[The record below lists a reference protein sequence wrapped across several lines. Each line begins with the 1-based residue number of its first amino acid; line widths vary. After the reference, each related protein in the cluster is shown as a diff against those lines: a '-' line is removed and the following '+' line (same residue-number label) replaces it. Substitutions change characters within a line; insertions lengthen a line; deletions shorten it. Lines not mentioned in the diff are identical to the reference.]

1 MNMMHTGHPR
11 LDLSAGEPLMLAD
24 NVKVHFPVTSG
35 FFKRTV
41 RHIKAVDG
49 VTLAIRPGET
59 LSLVGESGCGKTT
72 FGQALVR
79 VIEPTNGSIL
89 YRKGGQT
96 VDLSHLTPPELRP
109 YRSDIRMI
117 FQDPFASLNPRRRV
131 IDIIAEPLR
140 NFGVTDKAEVE
151 STVADLMRRVGL
163 RPEYM
168 ARYPYAFS
176 GGERQRI
183 GIARALSVRPK
194 IVVADECV
202 SALDVSIQAQTLNLL
217 QDLQEEFDLTYLFIS
232 HDLGV
237 VEYISDRVAVMYAGR
252 IVELSTTDRLFSRPR
267 HPYTAAL
274 LASVPRPD
282 PRLAR
287 SQKRMR
293 LKGEVAD
300 PASRPLGCA
309 FHPRCPFATDLCRT
323 DDPVM
328 RELDGSQVACHHAE
342 NLDLKGV
349 NENAA

>member
-1 MNMMHTGHPR
+1 MNMIHTGHTR
-11 LDLSAGEPLMLAD
+11 NELSAGEPLIRAE

-35 FFKRTV
+35 FLRRTV

-49 VTLAIRPGET
+49 VTLAIRAGET

-79 VIEPTNGSIL
+79 VLEPTDGRIL
-89 YRKGGQT
+89 YRKDGET
-96 VDLSHLTPPELRP
+96 VDLSHLTPIEMRP
-109 YRSDIRMI
+109 YRADIRMI

-140 NFGVTDKAEVE
+140 NFGVTDQAEVE
-151 STVADLMRRVGL
+151 SRVADLMRRVGL

-252 IVELSTTDRLFSRPR
+252 VVELATTDQLFSRPR

-300 PASRPLGCA
+300 PANRPVGCA

-323 DDPVM
+323 EDPAAKDVN
-328 RELDGSQVACHHAE
+328 GTQVACHHAE

-349 NENAA
+349 TENAA

>member
-1 MNMMHTGHPR
+1 MHTGHPR
-11 LDLSAGEPLMLAD
+11 LDLSSGEPLILAD

-79 VIEPTNGSIL
+79 VIEPTDGRIL
-89 YRKGGQT
+89 YRKDGQA

-117 FQDPFASLNPRRRV
+117 FQDPFSSLNPRRRV

-140 NFGVTDKAEVE
+140 NFGVTDRAAVE

-252 IVELSTTDRLFSRPR
+252 IVELSTTDQLFSHPR

-300 PASRPLGCA
+300 PANRPLGCA